1 MRSQSV
7 QLARRCFLAKCSAP
21 SCEGVVCKRHAVL
34 YNLHKARQCTDAFD
48 QGQCNKAY
56 SSDVAKELN
65 EEKDRVE
72 FVHHDLKV

>member
-7 QLARRCFLAKCSAP
+7 QLAHRCFLAKCNAP
-21 SCEGVVCKRHAVL
+21 SREGVECERHPVL

-48 QGQCNKAY
+48 QGQCNKPY
-56 SSDVAKELN
+56 GSDVAKELN
-65 EEKDRVE
+65 ADKDRVE